1 MGQSSQRSQPC
12 WGKGGRGRESSES
25 LAPLSTPQGA
35 RAVRVEPVGAQ
46 HVVRKE
52 DIRAPLLTHSDLG
65 TWFHF

>member
-1 MGQSSQRSQPC
+1 MGLSSQRSQPC

-25 LAPLSTPQGA
+25 LVPLFTLQGA
-35 RAVRVEPVGAQ
+35 RVVRVKPVGAQ

-52 DIRAPLLTHSDLG
+52 DIRALLLTHSDLD